1 MFVSCT
7 GKSNYDKILIKSL
20 QPQFFI
26 SSTSFK
32 SIEPEHTLTK
42 ELPPQLSSNKAANEA
57 LASVTGAAATSSK
70 TVAIG
75 TFIVNVLMSASL
87 QLLWGMINAL

>member
-1 MFVSCT
+1 VSCT
-7 GKSNYDKILIKSL
+7 GKNNYDKILVKNL
-20 QPQFFI
+20 YPKLFY

-32 SIEPEHTLTK
+32 SIEPEHSLNK
-42 ELPPQLSSNKAANEA
+42 ALPPQLSSNKAANEV
-57 LASVTGAAATSSK
+57 LASVTGTAATSSK

-75 TFIVNVLMSASL
+75 AFILNILMSASL